1 MTDNWP
7 WQTGQPR
14 QTDQRR
20 QAKAKPGDKNQLFLQ
35 NANSELCVSPPTPTP
50 HLFLFFLLP
59 FTSTTKV
66 AVPITVMHIV
76 QRLEVNET
84 VQIHNGCEAKSNSQ
98 DSFLDC
104 LHHSRCISLRRGVMT
119 ASLNCRGIANDNT
132 DSHTQTHT
140 RVRIQTI
147 THLHVNFTL
156 DSLAISPLQDALC
169 FICNHT
175 WPIQNLTS
183 VKYKIWTKDDCK
195 C

>member
-140 RVRIQTI
+140 HTCAHTNNYTPACQLHSWQPCHQPTSGCPLL
-147 THLHVNFTL
+147 HLQSHMTNTEFYF
-156 DSLAISPLQDALC
+156 S
-169 FICNHT
+169 
-175 WPIQNLTS
+175 
-183 VKYKIWTKDDCK
+183 KI
-195 C
+195 